1 MFLAKNICIV
11 FPRTLARRT
20 PCSYLMCGW
29 YLNFWLYYPAHLL
42 LLMCGGWNPYTF
54 LPSLTCECAR
64 TPTSTHM
71 RTHTHT
77 PHTHTCARSQSFL
90 GVWHLTGSRA
100 SPSITQGSQ
109 AQACMLGWGWGQASR
124 HRARGRKGRQKR
136 GCCPS
141 GWTSRHS
148 WDSFRGEGFAS
159 LFSRRLGSCENVTPS
174 QGSRES
180 LAPSRTPD
188 PAPKAVSREGAS
200 DSRLL
205 TDSALTV
212 LQGRHQ
218 PLRI

>member
-77 PHTHTCARSQSFL
+77 PHTHTQPYTHTPTATHTHTHSYTPTSPHTPHIHTPPPPFPPAPIHTLCAAHP
-90 GVWHLTGSRA
+90 GAMCW
-100 SPSITQGSQ
+100 SQ
-109 AQACMLGWGWGQASR
+109 AVEIILWHGNMIVFLF
-124 HRARGRKGRQKR
+124 
-136 GCCPS
+136 
-141 GWTSRHS
+141 
-148 WDSFRGEGFAS
+148 FR
-159 LFSRRLGSCENVTPS
+159 
-174 QGSRES
+174 
-180 LAPSRTPD
+180 
-188 PAPKAVSREGAS
+188 
-200 DSRLL
+200 
-205 TDSALTV
+205 
-212 LQGRHQ
+212 
-218 PLRI
+218 

>member
-77 PHTHTCARSQSFL
+77 PHTHTAIYTHTHTHSY
-90 GVWHLTGSRA
+90 TPT
-100 SPSITQGSQ
+100 SPHTPHIPPHTHTHSPTPIPPRPHTHP
-109 AQACMLGWGWGQASR
+109 L
-124 HRARGRKGRQKR
+124 
-136 GCCPS
+136 CC
-141 GWTSRHS
+141 TSRSHVL
-148 WDSFRGEGFAS
+148 EP
-159 LFSRRLGSCENVTPS
+159 GSGNNP
-174 QGSRES
+174 
-180 LAPSRTPD
+180 LAWQYDRFPFLP
-188 PAPKAVSREGAS
+188 
-200 DSRLL
+200 LI
-205 TDSALTV
+205 
-212 LQGRHQ
+212 Q
-218 PLRI
+218 P